1 MIQNAY
7 LCSASQ
13 ARSADSYAIS
23 NLQIPSLVLMEN
35 AAQATADAIRNL
47 PDIQRV
53 QIVCGPGNNG
63 ADGLALAR
71 ILACSDHKKVQV
83 YLDENK
89 LSADEAHQLAICKA
103 LKLTVLP
110 LDAFTPHADLIVDA
124 LFGNGLNRAL
134 TSPFTE
140 LITLINT
147 SHIPVLSI
155 DMPSGINAT
164 SGRIMGNAIKA
175 DHTVALDCL
184 KWGHLLADGR
194 LHSGKITVADIG
206 IPPTSHA
213 KNGAIPILNEQQA
226 ADFLPVRDPCGN
238 KGTFGKVLLVGGSFR
253 MQGALSMA
261 ADSCFHAGCG
271 TVTLFTPDSAARA
284 IASKMD
290 LAMIIPA
297 KEDEH
302 GFFDEQAA
310 DELAPMISSYSLI
323 GVGNGMGT
331 GDGALAVLKTAIAAK
346 LPMVI
351 DADGINLLAKNPE
364 LLNQITRPT
373 ILTPHLKEFSRLIN
387 KPMNEV
393 LANPFDL
400 AAQFCKD
407 HPALTLIL
415 KSDFTLVINAWR
427 SVFIHRP
434 DPALAKGGS
443 GDVLCGLVSGLYAQ
457 KKDAFAMAALGAYIH
472 NQAARDHISAYTFT
486 PLDLIQNFPAVF
498 VRLTSLQQD

>member
-7 LCSASQ
+7 LCSADQ
-13 ARSADSYAIS
+13 ARSADSYTIS

-35 AAQATADAIRNL
+35 AASAAADAIRNL
-47 PDIQRV
+47 PGIKRI

-103 LKLTVLP
+103 LKLPILP
-110 LDAFTPHADLIVDA
+110 LDAFTPNADLIVDA
-124 LFGNGLNRAL
+124 LFGNGLSREL

-140 LITLINT
+140 LIPLINA

-155 DMPSGINAT
+155 DVPSGINAT
-164 SGRIMGNAIKA
+164 TGKIMGNAIKA

-184 KWGHLLADGR
+184 KWGHLLGDGK
-194 LHSGKITVADIG
+194 LHSGSVSVADIG
-206 IPPTSHA
+206 IPPESHA
-213 KNGAIPILNEQQA
+213 KNGAIPILTEKQA
-226 ADFLPVRDPCGN
+226 AQFLPVRDPYGN

-271 TVTLFTPDSAARA
+271 TLTLFTPEPAARA

-297 KEDEH
+297 SADES
-302 GFFDEQAA
+302 GFFDRQAA
-310 DELAPMISSYSLI
+310 GELEQVISSYSLI

-331 GDGALAVLKTAIAAK
+331 GDGALAVLKAAINAQ

-351 DADGINLLAKNPE
+351 DADGINLLARNPE
-364 LLNQITRPT
+364 LLDQIKRPT

-387 KPMNEV
+387 KPMSEV

-400 AAQFCKD
+400 AAQFCKE
-407 HPALTLIL
+407 HPTLTLVL

-427 SVFIHRP
+427 SVLIHRP

-472 NQAARDHISAYTFT
+472 NQAAKDHVSAYTFT
-486 PLDLIQNFPAVF
+486 PLDLVSSFPTVF
-498 VRLTSLQQD
+498 ARLTSLQQD